1 MACKD
6 TCQACKDTCQACK
19 DACQACKDA
28 CQACKDTCR
37 ACKDAWHSIHKA
49 VCRVICRC
57 TAYNRQ
63 YAAIKAE
70 EYGYEQV

>member
-6 TCQACKDTCQACK
+6 TCQACKDA
-19 DACQACKDA
+19 
-28 CQACKDTCR
+28 CR

-63 YAAIKAE
+63 YAAIKEE